1 MFGGGNQQS
10 AAGPSH
16 QKAETGF
23 SSEQIRQLSELIN
36 QAVNNKTLMSETA
49 GSKGDQGESGPSE
62 AGEGMSFKPDDI
74 RYFDLRLT
82 TDLTTGEEG
91 IHQIERNMYF
101 TDVSLFIEKLKD
113 IAVSHTP
120 DQVRMTILSCL

>member
-49 GSKGDQGESGPSE
+49 GSKGDQGE
-62 AGEGMSFKPDDI
+62 
-74 RYFDLRLT
+74 
-82 TDLTTGEEG
+82 EG

-120 DQVRMTILSCL
+120 DQ